1 MMKHSYVRSFHA
13 SHQLN
18 LYRWTMSANT
28 FLGCLI
34 TPTPHLLQL
43 LILADH
49 LLTST
54 IVILTARY
62 SWSVLVSMLVGGT
75 WSIEVVIYH
84 ASHIILSHLHMPPHF
99 CMLLASACHV
109 MSRLHI
115 KLISSSNHTTST
127 TISKTRMTRATAKQ
141 QRQPTRRI
149 YSQVHHDLPI
159 IIHSAAPSRT
169 TSASLHRRTR
179 FASQNPGLNCPQGRV
194 GISLKALQT
203 WCRWA
208 NTRVA
213 PARVKSLHETHPS
226 VGNKT
231 SVVGS
236 VDTENVL
243 SSASNSDVV

>member
-1 MMKHSYVRSFHA
+1 MDNEREYLPWMSDYTNTTLVAASHSCGPSANEYNSNFDCALQLECIGEYVGRWYMVYRSRNLSCIAYHLITSSHA
-13 SHQLN
+13 SSL
-18 LYRWTMSANT
+18 LYAA
-28 FLGCLI
+28 CL
-34 TPTPHLLQL
+34 
-43 LILADH
+43 
-49 LLTST
+49 
-54 IVILTARY
+54 
-62 SWSVLVSMLVGGT
+62 
-75 WSIEVVIYH
+75 
-84 ASHIILSHLHMPPHF
+84 
-99 CMLLASACHV
+99 C
-109 MSRLHI
+109 I